1 MNVVSLSWR
10 YMRAQ
15 PVTVALSLW
24 LVALGVAALVLLLA
38 VHQRL
43 ADTLT
48 RDAAG
53 VDLVVGARGS
63 PLQLLLAGLYHVDV
77 PPGNVALADLQ
88 PVVGHAAVKEWVP
101 LSLGDSVRGHRIVG
115 TTPLFLGWTGAT
127 LAQGRVWSAP
137 MEVVLGHATAAA
149 TGLGVGDRFVGSH
162 GLGGGGHVHD
172 DQPYTVVGILA
183 PTARAVDRLALTATE
198 SVWQVHEA
206 ELAQDDEDRAALQ
219 EAREITLALIRYQSP
234 LAAVSFPRWVQTH
247 TPLQAAAPALELA
260 RLLSLVG
267 MGVVAL
273 QALGGV
279 LVLSAGLGVFAVM
292 WQAVRERRADLAL
305 LRMLGAPP
313 TRLLALLL
321 TEAGTRALLGALA
334 GLVLAHAVWGLLALA
349 LPPEAAGLLAGWPDP
364 AVWWPVPVAVW
375 ALALVAAAL
384 AARGVYRLDVA
395 GQLQATGP

>member
-1 MNVVSLSWR
+1 
-10 YMRAQ
+10 
-15 PVTVALSLW
+15 
-24 LVALGVAALVLLLA
+24 
-38 VHQRL
+38 
-43 ADTLT
+43 
-48 RDAAG
+48 
-53 VDLVVGARGS
+53 
-63 PLQLLLAGLYHVDV
+63 
-77 PPGNVALADLQ
+77 
-88 PVVGHAAVKEWVP
+88 
-101 LSLGDSVRGHRIVG
+101 
-115 TTPLFLGWTGAT
+115 
-127 LAQGRVWSAP
+127 
-137 MEVVLGHATAAA
+137 
-149 TGLGVGDRFVGSH
+149 VGSH

-292 WQAVRERRADLAL
+292 WQAVRERRSDLAL

-395 GQLQATGP
+395 GQLQANGP